1 MNRTIRK
8 HTKGFTLIE
17 LVIVIAILGILAGL
31 AISRYIDMQEEARGA
46 TVLANMRTIESC
58 AEVYATKKGELP
70 PRACPDGYQSG
81 VDLFVPEYL
90 AAWPVAPTPEQIFK
104 VKGNDGKYYRYSVAK
119 DTVYYTWNGV
129 APKDNDAGLQ
139 RVTLGR
145 WTIDNFENNTLPTDD
160 GKKDLIIRLTE

>member
-1 MNRTIRK
+1 MNKTIRK

-58 AEVYATKKGELP
+58 AEVYAVKNGELP
-70 PRACPDGYQSG
+70 PRACPADTPEN
-81 VDLFVPEYL
+81 VKLFVTDYL
-90 AAWPVAPTPEQIFK
+90 AAWPVAPTPDQVFK
-104 VKGNDGKYYRYSVAK
+104 VKGNDGKYYRYRVAN

-129 APKDNDAGLQ
+129 YEKDNDKGLQ

-145 WTIDNFENNTLPTDD
+145 WTIDNFENNTKPE
-160 GKKDLIIRLTE
+160 GKSLIDNSLNN